1 MLFGPIMKLFARALA
16 LALLAA
22 MLAGCAGTFCV
33 SALASP
39 RASVSGTSALPPCHS
54 TQHSSGPLNRQS
66 SGHDCCMQRHP
77 AAGLVESHFPRTP
90 LPAVATL
97 EFERRLCSRDR
108 EAGLT
113 PGSILSAVSP
123 PPITRLRI

>member
-1 MLFGPIMKLFARALA
+1 MLFGPIRKLFAGALA

-39 RASVSGTSALPPCHS
+39 RASVSAPSALPPCHS

-66 SGHDCCMQRHP
+66 SGHDCCIHRHP
-77 AAGLVESHFPRTP
+77 TAGLVESHFRRPP
-90 LPAVATL
+90 LPAIATL
-97 EFERRLCSRDR
+97 EFEGHLLSRDC
-108 EAGLT
+108 EAGLA
-113 PGSILSAVSP
+113 PGYTLSAVSP
-123 PPITRLRI
+123 PPNTSLRI

>member
-1 MLFGPIMKLFARALA
+1 MLFGPIMKLFARVLA

-22 MLAGCAGTFCV
+22 MLAGCAGTFCA

-39 RASVSGTSALPPCHS
+39 RASVSAASALPPCHS
-54 TQHSSGPLNRQS
+54 TQHSSGPLHPQS
-66 SGHDCCMQRHP
+66 SGHACCIHRHP
-77 AAGLVESHFPRTP
+77 TAGLVESHFPRTP

-97 EFERRLCSRDR
+97 EFEGHLLSRDR